1 MAKIKSALEIA
12 LERSESIEAD
22 PEKYRLDGLIKQ
34 GKRIVGTYLFDPEP
48 SLERFAREYRE
59 LTQPLSPTH
68 QRAVANEVVDTL
80 LANIAMPSDDLFVQQ
95 LGRVKAALESL
106 IPAEKSESME
116 ALRDMFIQIDGFF
129 QQYLETRTQL
139 AERVR
144 QQYEPQLRR
153 REEQLSRQYG
163 QQVQLRPE
171 QDPEFLKLL
180 DKNLQHLDSQYQEA
194 LRQVKEEL
202 KGFIVAG

>member
-1 MAKIKSALEIA
+1 MAKIRSALEIA

-22 PEKYRLDGLIKQ
+22 PEKYRLDGLVKQ

-48 SLERFAREYRE
+48 SLEQFTREFGE
-59 LTQPLSPTH
+59 LTAPLK
-68 QRAVANEVVDTL
+68 QEQQKAVLKEVVDTL
-80 LANIAMPSDDLFVQQ
+80 LANIALPADDLFVQQ

-106 IPAEKSESME
+106 IPTGNTETTE

-129 QQYLETRTQL
+129 QQYLDTRSQL
-139 AERVR
+139 TDRVR

-180 DKNLQHLDSQYQEA
+180 DKNMQHLESQYQEA

-202 KGFIVAG
+202 KGFIIAG